1 MSSGVLSS
9 PYSLPYEEKITCR
22 NGHGVTA
29 LWRNPSRLGE
39 TVADLEAAIG
49 GREVDSGMER
59 LVGLC
64 REHGIA
70 LAYLFGSQRDLGL
83 RLLRGEPISLSD
95 PLADIDVSVVMG
107 EPLPGPDVRYRLYSR
122 IHNALTDLFPGAPL
136 DLVFLQENH
145 AVFQAE
151 AVLGRCAYAVSEA
164 RRNDYEHRILARAA
178 DFRPVLDLFYRE
190 RLEEVGR

>member
-1 MSSGVLSS
+1 
-9 PYSLPYEEKITCR
+9 
-22 NGHGVTA
+22 
-29 LWRNPSRLGE
+29 
-39 TVADLEAAIG
+39 
-49 GREVDSGMER
+49 MER
-59 LVGLC
+59 LGGLC

-83 RLLRGEPISLSD
+83 RVLHGEAVSLSD
-95 PLADIDVSVVMG
+95 PLADIDVGVVMC
-107 EPLPGPDVRYRLYSR
+107 EPLPGPDTRYRLYAR
-122 IHNALTDLFPGAPL
+122 IYNAFVDLLPGLPL
-136 DLVFLQENH
+136 DLVLLQENH

-151 AVLGRCAYAVSEA
+151 AVLGRCAYAVSEV